1 MSKKLFIISFLLFRM
16 LFSQNFTGYSFL
28 KIGIGGAEMALGEAS
43 VSKLNSVFSPF
54 YNPALV
60 NENKFTS
67 FGLMH
72 NEWIQDVKTEV
83 LVSSFN
89 VFGFPL
95 WIQLNSTNIA
105 NIEIRKKPGE
115 PEGTFDAHY
124 FSLIGGT
131 GFRIKERLLAGFA
144 IKYLYENIFID
155 ESNGYAIDFGL
166 LYKDLIEN
174 VNLGFSIR
182 NTGKVNSLSSESS
195 DLPQEIRFG
204 ISSFNFFSIRKF
216 VFNPTLELRSFIK
229 SKETNFIIGMEVDYN
244 GFLKLRT
251 GYRSGNLLNNYS
263 LGIGLVYGR
272 LNFDFAYIP
281 FKNNFNN
288 ATIISLQLNL

>member
-1 MSKKLFIISFLLFRM
+1 MNKKLFIISIVLVRM
-16 LFSQNFTGYSFL
+16 LFGQNSTGYSFL
-28 KIGIGGAEMALGEAS
+28 KIGIGGAEMALGGAS
-43 VSKLNSVFSPF
+43 VSKFNSVFSSF

-89 VFGFPL
+89 AFGFPL

-144 IKYLYENIFID
+144 LKYLYENIFVD
-155 ESNGYAIDFGL
+155 ESNGYALDFGL

-174 VNLGFSIR
+174 VNLGFSFR
-182 NTGKVNSLSSESS
+182 NIGKVNSLSSESP
-195 DLPQEIRFG
+195 DLPQEIRLG
-204 ISSFNFFSIRKF
+204 ISSFNFFSINKF

-281 FKNNFNN
+281 FKNNFGN